1 MALCSGKIKVMLW
14 LNMEMMRGINAV
26 DLRHTVTINDYGEVK
41 VIDVVRITTF
51 SSTVITNSAVK
62 IDRR

>member
-1 MALCSGKIKVMLW
+1 MLW

>member
-14 LNMEMMRGINAV
+14 LNMEMRGINAV